1 VGAAWMREA
10 SQATERFSLACHD
23 GSRLRP
29 RNTSPR
35 LASLRLVRSSPHL
48 PTSTTVTTPHLT
60 PPRLVEPPSPTRATA
75 RPQWATRTASNLNR
89 PGPAPGPSA
98 PNSPRPPAPRRGSG
112 KQASDRTLRL
122 RRCTGCAATSA
133 FPCATMSM
141 PTYHRASESRS
152 PHFPFGAV
160 CSLGF
165 WNPTGDLVC
174 QLEPK
179 GRYTQVASASGFP
192 LFVALQVLNPA
203 SFGVSQAEGEG
214 APGGLA
220 CSVHGH
226 GPLCTAQHDHA
237 HRSPARH

>member
-1 VGAAWMREA
+1 MREA

-29 RNTSPR
+29 RSTSPR
-35 LASLRLVRSSPHL
+35 LASLRLVRSGSSPHL
-48 PTSTTVTTPHLT
+48 PTSITPHLT

-122 RRCTGCAATSA
+122 RLRMYTGCAATSA
-133 FPCATMSM
+133 SPCATMSM

-152 PHFPFGAV
+152 LHFPFGAV

-165 WNPTGDLVC
+165 WNPTGDWVC

-179 GRYTQVASASGFP
+179 GRYSQVASGFR

-203 SFGVSQAEGEG
+203 SFGVSQLTFQAEGEGAAG

-226 GPLCTAQHDHA
+226 GPLCTAG
-237 HRSPARH
+237 PT